1 MINQYFATVAHG
13 LEEIAAQELENLGA
27 KNINVGFTVIHFQG
41 DQKLLYQVNL
51 WSRLLYRVLVP
62 IAQVKCCDGEQLYQE
77 VKTIQWDAY
86 LDSNQTF
93 AVKSTG
99 KNDKLNHSHYTALT
113 IKNAII
119 DQQKTQ
125 FNQRSD
131 INVKNPDILIN
142 AHIDQNNCTLSL
154 DSSGDSLH
162 RRGYHSAMGI
172 APLKETLAAAI
183 LDLSKWTPN
192 IPFFDPLCGSGTLP
206 IEAGIKAL
214 TIAPGLYRKQFSFE
228 NWNDFNPSLWQ
239 QLKEEAKQQQLGELP
254 SLIWGSDGNAET
266 IKQAQS
272 NAKSCQLDQQIY
284 LFQCQLREI
293 EPPTSE
299 GILICNPPYGKRL
312 GHSQELGKMYRL
324 LGDIFKQ
331 RFKGWTAYILTGNKA
346 LAKQVGL
353 RTSGRILLYNGSIP
367 CTLLQYIIY

>member
-27 KNINVGFTVIHFQG
+27 KNINIGFTVIHFQG
-41 DQKLLYQVNL
+41 NQKLLYKVNL
-51 WSRLLYRVLVP
+51 WSRLLYRILVP
-62 IAQVKCCDGEQLYQE
+62 IAEVKCGNGEQLYQE
-77 VKTIQWDAY
+77 VSRINWDTY
-86 LDSNQTF
+86 LHPNQTL
-93 AVKSTG
+93 AIRATG

-113 IKNAII
+113 IKNAIV
-119 DQQKTQ
+119 DQQTTK
-125 FNQRSD
+125 FNCRSD
-131 INVKNPDILIN
+131 INPKQPDILIN
-142 AHIDQNNCTLSL
+142 AHINNNYCTLSL

-162 RRGYHSAMGI
+162 RRGYHTAMGV

-183 LDLSKWTPN
+183 LDLSDWTPSL
-192 IPFFDPLCGSGTLP
+192 PFFDPLCGSGTLP

-214 TIAPGLYRKQFSFE
+214 NIAPGLYRKRFSFE

-239 QLKEEAKQQQLGELP
+239 QLKEEAKQQQLRELP
-254 SLIWGSDGNAET
+254 NLIWGSDGESDI

-272 NAKSCQLDQQIY
+272 NLKSCQLEQQVH
-284 LFQCQLREI
+284 LFLSQLQEI
-293 EPPTSE
+293 KPPTSE

-312 GHSQELGKMYRL
+312 GNTQELGRMYRL
-324 LGDIFKQ
+324 LGDVFKQ

-353 RTSGRILLYNGSIP
+353 RTSRRIPLYNGSIP
-367 CTLLQYIIY
+367 CTLLQYKLY

>member
-1 MINQYFATVAHG
+1 MLNQYFATVAHG

-27 KNINVGFTVIHFQG
+27 KNIEIGFTVIHFQG

-62 IAQVKCCDGEQLYQE
+62 IAKIKCNDGDKLYQE
-77 VKTIQWDAY
+77 VQTIQWDTY
-86 LDSNQTF
+86 LHPSQTF

-113 IKNAII
+113 IKNAIVE
-119 DQQKTQ
+119 QQQNQ

-131 INVKNPDILIN
+131 INPKSPDIFIN
-142 AHIDQNNCTLSL
+142 AHIEQNNCTLSL

-162 RRGYHSAMGI
+162 RRGYHSAMGV

-183 LDLSKWTPN
+183 LDLSEWTPN
-192 IPFFDPLCGSGTLP
+192 LTFFDPLCGSGTLP
-206 IEAGIKAL
+206 IEAAIKAL
-214 TIAPGLYRKQFSFE
+214 NIAPGLSRKQFGFE
-228 NWNDFNPSLWQ
+228 NWRDFNPSLWQ
-239 QLKEEAKQQQLGELP
+239 QLKQDAKQQQLSELP
-254 SLIWGSDGNAET
+254 SLIWGSDGDYET

-284 LFQCQLREI
+284 LFQSQLQEI
-293 EPPTSE
+293 TPPTSE

-312 GHSQELGKMYRL
+312 GNSQELGAMYRL

-353 RTSGRILLYNGSIP
+353 RTSRRIPLYNGSIQ
-367 CTLLQYIIY
+367 CTLLQYKLY